1 MKLDMSP
8 LVIFVFVFFGVV
20 FIEVALYIS
29 PCNARAR
36 SLFIAV
42 IGELLKL
49 SASKTILSNRGS
61 LYVLTEVDGIIPKS
75 PTFIFTSCRY
85 GLKKVVCCSE
95 FCANR
100 IYILSKF
107 STLVDKCCRMNMST
121 VLKTYQLISEQYLET
136 AVQLLIEA
144 DVIYLFGVGGSAIV
158 ANDLQQKLIRIGKK
172 VIYNDDLHVQMTFAE
187 SMTNH
192 DVAIFIS
199 YSGTTKG
206 LVDMAK
212 LLKSKKINVISIT
225 QYTQNPIGKSSSVNL
240 VVPCEE
246 KSLRLGAISSRI
258 SSLVITDLLYYGVFK
273 DDLERNKQKL
283 IESRKIVS
291 EI

>member
-1 MKLDMSP
+1 MNCLVQIKEAQNSYTSTEKLIAD
-8 LVIFVFVFFGVV
+8 
-20 FIEVALYIS
+20 YILEHTQDVLNFS
-29 PCNARAR
+29 AQQLGDESQTSAA
-36 SLFIAV
+36 AV
-42 IGELLKL
+42 IRF
-49 SASKTILSNRGS
+49 SKKIGYKGFTEMKMS
-61 LYVLTEVDGIIPKS
+61 LAQSQQTNHDEIDII
-75 PTFIFTSCRY
+75 INA
-85 GLKKVVCCSE
+85 GDD
-95 FCANR
+95 
-100 IYILSKF
+100 I

-121 VLKTYQLISEQYLET
+121 VLKTYQLISEQYLQT
-136 AVQLLIEA
+136 AIEMLIEA

-158 ANDLQQKLIRIGKK
+158 ATDLQQKLIRIGKK

-187 SMTNH
+187 SMTDQ

-225 QYTQNPIGKSSSVNL
+225 QYTQNPIGKSSTVNL

-246 KSLRLGAISSRI
+246 KSIRLGAISSRI
-258 SSLVITDLLYYGVFK
+258 SSLVMTDLLYYGVFK
-273 DDLERNKQKL
+273 DDLDRNKQKL

>member
-1 MKLDMSP
+1 MNCLVQIKEAQNSYTSTEKLIAD
-8 LVIFVFVFFGVV
+8 
-20 FIEVALYIS
+20 YILEHTQDVLNFS
-29 PCNARAR
+29 AQQLGDESQTSAA
-36 SLFIAV
+36 AV
-42 IGELLKL
+42 IRFSKKIGYKGFTEMKMSLAQ
-49 SASKTILSNRGS
+49 SQQTNYDEIDIIINASDDI
-61 LYVLTEVDGIIPKS
+61 
-75 PTFIFTSCRY
+75 
-85 GLKKVVCCSE
+85 
-95 FCANR
+95 
-100 IYILSKF
+100 

-121 VLKTYQLISEQYLET
+121 VLKTYQLISEQYLQT
-136 AVQLLIEA
+136 AIEMLIEA

-158 ANDLQQKLIRIGKK
+158 ATDLQQKLIRIGKK

-187 SMTNH
+187 SMTDQ

-225 QYTQNPIGKSSSVNL
+225 QYTQNPIGKSSTVNL

-246 KSLRLGAISSRI
+246 KSIRLGAISSRI
-258 SSLVITDLLYYGVFK
+258 SSLVMTDLLYYGVFK
-273 DDLERNKQKL
+273 DDLDRNKQKL

>member
-1 MKLDMSP
+1 MNCLVQIKEAQNSYTSTEKLIAD
-8 LVIFVFVFFGVV
+8 
-20 FIEVALYIS
+20 YILEHTQDVLNFS
-29 PCNARAR
+29 AQQLGDESRTSAA
-36 SLFIAV
+36 AV
-42 IGELLKL
+42 IRF
-49 SASKTILSNRGS
+49 SKKIGYKGFTEMKMS
-61 LYVLTEVDGIIPKS
+61 LAQSQQTNHDEIDII
-75 PTFIFTSCRY
+75 IN
-85 GLKKVVCCSE
+85 
-95 FCANR
+95 ANDD
-100 IYILSKF
+100 I

-225 QYTQNPIGKSSSVNL
+225 QYTQNPIGKSSNVNL

>member
-1 MKLDMSP
+1 MNCLVQIKEAQNSYTSTEKLIAD
-8 LVIFVFVFFGVV
+8 
-20 FIEVALYIS
+20 YILEHTQDVLNFS
-29 PCNARAR
+29 AQQLGDESQTSAA
-36 SLFIAV
+36 AV
-42 IGELLKL
+42 IRFSKKIGYKGFTEMKMSLAQ
-49 SASKTILSNRGS
+49 SQQTNHDEIDIIINASDDI
-61 LYVLTEVDGIIPKS
+61 
-75 PTFIFTSCRY
+75 
-85 GLKKVVCCSE
+85 
-95 FCANR
+95 
-100 IYILSKF
+100 

-121 VLKTYQLISEQYLET
+121 VLKTYQLISEQYLQT
-136 AVQLLIEA
+136 AIEMLIEA

-158 ANDLQQKLIRIGKK
+158 ATDLQQKLIRIGKK

-187 SMTNH
+187 SMTDQ

-225 QYTQNPIGKSSSVNL
+225 QYTQNPIGKSSTVNL

-246 KSLRLGAISSRI
+246 KSIRLGAISSRI
-258 SSLVITDLLYYGVFK
+258 SSLVMTDLLYYGVFK
-273 DDLERNKQKL
+273 DDLDRNKQKL

>member
-1 MKLDMSP
+1 MNCLVQIKEAQNSYTATEKLIAD
-8 LVIFVFVFFGVV
+8 
-20 FIEVALYIS
+20 YILEHTQDVLNFS
-29 PCNARAR
+29 AQQLGDQSQTSAA
-36 SLFIAV
+36 AV
-42 IGELLKL
+42 IRFSKKIGYKGFTEMKMSLAQ
-49 SASKTILSNRGS
+49 SQQTSHDDIDIIINASDDI
-61 LYVLTEVDGIIPKS
+61 
-75 PTFIFTSCRY
+75 
-85 GLKKVVCCSE
+85 
-95 FCANR
+95 
-100 IYILSKF
+100 

-136 AVQLLIEA
+136 AIQMLINS
-144 DVIYLFGVGGSAIV
+144 DVIYLFGVGGSSIV

-172 VIYNDDLHVQMTFAE
+172 VIYHNDLHVQMTFAE
-187 SMTNH
+187 SMTSH
-192 DVAIFIS
+192 DVAIIIS

-206 LVDMAK
+206 LVDMVK
-212 LLKSKKINVISIT
+212 LLKTKKINVISIT
-225 QYTQNPIGKSSSVNL
+225 QYTQNPIGKNSTVNL

-273 DDLERNKQKL
+273 NNLDRNKEKL